1 MRLSDI
7 IPNPNLTSE
16 EKYWW
21 SVNILSFSNMPQ
33 DVVTYFTQL
42 RDDNTPA

>member
-1 MRLSDI
+1 MQLSDI
-7 IPNPNLTSE
+7 IPSPTLSSI

-21 SVNILSFSNMPQ
+21 AVNVLSFPGMPQ